1 MLKKERP
8 RVYQNDITFG
18 TQKEGYKL
26 HIPIYHSNTT
36 DMWEIAGLIFL
47 SAETKEKVDNGM
59 KLFQNALISS
69 EITTTEPLIF
79 FVDKDFDYIDSL
91 ENNFPGALVFL

>member
-1 MLKKERP
+1 MLKKEKP
-8 RVYQNDITFG
+8 RVYQNDTTFG
-18 TQKEGYKL
+18 T
-26 HIPIYHSNTT
+26 HSNKT

-69 EITTTEPLIF
+69 DITNTEPLIF
-79 FVDKDFDYIDSL
+79 FVDKDFD
-91 ENNFPGALVFL
+91 